1 MSMFLLP
8 ITVALLGAPH
18 AAPTQPAVPVASSV
32 RDAAGSELME
42 EVWRRYRRLASA
54 SVTASG
60 IRRYANGR
68 IEPVRTRTMIAAD
81 GQAKVIGSSYNLT
94 LKDGVA
100 YADSPFFSGL
110 QIRVKV
116 GTGENASVNALASA
130 WPADLVPLSLR
141 LRLSTSPESGFAD
154 LLAFAG
160 ETPDVTAQVG
170 VWTDGRACRILRIRS
185 ADGATDLALW
195 IDEPTGFARG
205 LRGSIAAMNGEPA
218 STIEVVYETTELDR
232 NPMIAVANRGVR
244 PVDSYDAMLRAWSET
259 YAVPAAPG
267 AGE

>member
-8 ITVALLGAPH
+8 ITLALLGAPH
-18 AAPTQPAVPVASSV
+18 GAPASPAAPSASFV

-42 EVWRRYRRLASA
+42 QVWRRYRRVTSA

-68 IEPVRTRTMIAAD
+68 IEPIRTRTMIAAN
-81 GQAKVIGSSYNLT
+81 GQSKVVGSSYNLT

-110 QIRVKV
+110 QVRVKV
-116 GTGENASVNALASA
+116 GAGENASVDALASA
-130 WPADLVPLSLR
+130 WPADMVPLSLR
-141 LRLSTSPESGFAD
+141 LRLSTSPEAAFANV
-154 LLAFAG
+154 LAFAG

-244 PVDSYDAMLRAWSET
+244 PVDSYDAMLRVWSET
-259 YAVPAAPG
+259 YAVPAAP
-267 AGE
+267 AE